1 MLLEMWVKLIL
12 LLLFCLMIVGAVH
25 FAHPRAAEKSNPSS
39 TNGVSLRLLTWNIGY
54 AELEDDTRAH
64 NKDLPAVAE
73 LILREDP
80 DAVAL
85 QELTGTAQL
94 NALLKL
100 LHGKYRGAVAQQGQG
115 DRFEA
120 VLVKDVRAKFIPVAA
135 GTRYA
140 LAASFRARADAPEVV
155 LLSAHA
161 DAFNAAQRRAYTEAL
176 IDWTQGRSTSSE
188 VFIAGDFNFELKAA
202 NETHLYTDN
211 VKHDSESYSHI
222 LRDFRDLGRAAGDTA
237 INDRRI
243 DYVFGPAR
251 VVHVGRVEVLRDA
264 AVGRMD
270 HWPLLVE
277 VGF

>member
-1 MLLEMWVKLIL
+1 MWVKLA
-12 LLLFCLMIVGAVH
+12 LLFLFLLMIVGAVH
-25 FAHPRAAEKSNPSS
+25 FAQPPESNAPASS
-39 TNGVSLRLLTWNIGY
+39 QNVVNPFRLLTWNIGY

-64 NKDLPAVAE
+64 DKDLPAVAE
-73 LILREDP
+73 TLLRHDP
-80 DAVAL
+80 DAIAL
-85 QELTGTAQL
+85 QELTGKAQL
-94 NALLKL
+94 NVLLGL

-120 VLVKDVRAKFIPVAA
+120 VLVKDSGATFTPAPLGAQYTV
-135 GTRYA
+135 
-140 LAASFRARADAPEVV
+140 AASFRPRPESPKIL

-161 DAFNAAQRRAYTEAL
+161 DAFNAAKRRAYTEAL
-176 IDWTQGRSTSSE
+176 IDWAKARAESSE

-202 NETHLYTDN
+202 NETNLYTDN
-211 VKHDSESYSHI
+211 LKNDSESYSHI

-243 DYVFGPAR
+243 DYVFGPPTLR
-251 VVHVGRVEVLRDA
+251 QIGRVSVLRDA

-277 VGF
+277 VGL

>member
-1 MLLEMWVKLIL
+1 MWVKLIL
-12 LLLFCLMIVGAVH
+12 LVLFCLMIAGALH
-25 FAHPRAAEKSNPSS
+25 FAQSRGVEESASPATTS
-39 TNGVSLRLLTWNIGY
+39 VSLRLLTWNIGY

-73 LILREDP
+73 VILREDP

-94 NALLKL
+94 NILLRL
-100 LHGKYRGAVAQQGQG
+100 LHGKYRGAVAQQGSG

-120 VLVKDVRAKFIPVAA
+120 VLVKDARAKFVPVAVGA
-135 GTRYA
+135 RYA
-140 LAASFRARADAPEVV
+140 LAATFRAHADAPQVV

-176 IDWTQGRSTSSE
+176 TDWTQDRAASAE

-202 NETHLYTDN
+202 NETNIYTDN

-222 LRDFRDLGRAAGDTA
+222 LRNFRDLGRDAGDTA

-243 DYVFGPAR
+243 DYIFGPTR
-251 VVHVGRVEVLRDA
+251 VVQIGRVEVLRDA

>member
-1 MLLEMWVKLIL
+1 MWLKLVLLV
-12 LLLFCLMIVGAVH
+12 LFCLMIVGAVH
-25 FAHPRAAEKSNPSS
+25 FAEPREPEQRSS
-39 TNGVSLRLLTWNIGY
+39 SPEDIHSLRLLTWNIGY

-64 NKDLPAVAE
+64 DKDLPAVAE
-73 LILREDP
+73 LILRQEP

-85 QELTGTAQL
+85 QELTGNAQL
-94 NALLKL
+94 KMLLGL
-100 LHGKYRGAVAQQGQG
+100 LNGKYRGAVAQQGNG

-120 VLVKDVRAKFIPVAA
+120 VLVKDIEAKFIPIAA
-135 GTRYA
+135 GGRFA
-140 LAASFRARADAPEVV
+140 LGASFQPGSDKHEIL

-161 DAFNAAQRRAYTEAL
+161 DAFNAAQRRIYTEAL
-176 IDWTQGRSTSSE
+176 IDWAQSRAQSSE

-202 NETHLYTDN
+202 NQTNLYTDN

-222 LRDFRDLGRAAGDTA
+222 LRYFRDLGRAAGDTA

-243 DYVFGPAR
+243 DYIFGPAKLKQT
-251 VVHVGRVEVLRDA
+251 GRVEVLRDA

-277 VGF
+277 VEL

>member
-1 MLLEMWVKLIL
+1 MWLKLVLLV
-12 LLLFCLMIVGAVH
+12 LFCLMIVGAVH
-25 FAHPRAAEKSNPSS
+25 FAEPREPEQRSSSAEDIH
-39 TNGVSLRLLTWNIGY
+39 SLRLLTWNIGY

-64 NKDLPAVAE
+64 DKDLPAVAE
-73 LILREDP
+73 LILRQEP

-85 QELTGTAQL
+85 QELTGNAQL
-94 NALLKL
+94 KMLLGL
-100 LHGKYRGAVAQQGQG
+100 LNGKYRGAVAQQGNG

-120 VLVKDVRAKFIPVAA
+120 VLVKDIEAKFIPIAA
-135 GTRYA
+135 GGRFA
-140 LAASFRARADAPEVV
+140 LGASFQPGSDKHEIL

-161 DAFNAAQRRAYTEAL
+161 DAFNAAQRRIYTEAL
-176 IDWTQGRSTSSE
+176 IDWAQSRAQSSE

-202 NETHLYTDN
+202 NQTNLYTDN

-222 LRDFRDLGRAAGDTA
+222 LRYFRDLGRTAGDTA

-243 DYVFGPAR
+243 DYIFGPAKLKQT
-251 VVHVGRVEVLRDA
+251 GRVEVLRDA

-277 VGF
+277 VEL

>member
-1 MLLEMWVKLIL
+1 MWVKLVL

-25 FAHPRAAEKSNPSS
+25 FAAPRESEERSPA
-39 TNGVSLRLLTWNIGY
+39 TDVVHSLRLLTWNIGY

-64 NKDLPAVAE
+64 DKDLPAVAE
-73 LILREDP
+73 LILRQDA

-85 QELTGTAQL
+85 QELTGNAQL
-94 NALLKL
+94 NKLLGLLK
-100 LHGKYRGAVAQQGQG
+100 GRYRGAVAQQGKG

-120 VLVKDVRAKFIPVAA
+120 VLVKDAGAKFIPVPVGA
-135 GTRYA
+135 RYA
-140 LAASFRARADAPEVV
+140 LGASFQSDDGTHEVL

-161 DAFNAAQRRAYTEAL
+161 DAFNAAQRRTYTEAL
-176 IDWTQGRSTSSE
+176 IDWAQSRAQSSD

-202 NETHLYTDN
+202 NETNLYTDN
-211 VKHDSESYSHI
+211 VKHDSESYSRI
-222 LRDFRDLGRAAGDTA
+222 LRYFRDLGRAAGDTA

-243 DYVFGPAR
+243 DYIFGPVR
-251 VVHVGRVEVLRDA
+251 LKQTGRVEVLRDA

-277 VGF
+277 VGL

>member
-1 MLLEMWVKLIL
+1 MWVKLVL
-12 LLLFCLMIVGAVH
+12 LLLFCLMIVGAIH
-25 FAHPRAAEKSNPSS
+25 FAEPREPEERSSSAE
-39 TNGVSLRLLTWNIGY
+39 VVHSLRLLTWNIGY

-64 NKDLPAVAE
+64 DKDLPAVAE
-73 LILREDP
+73 LVLRQDA

-85 QELTGTAQL
+85 QELTGNVQL
-94 NALLKL
+94 NILLGLLK
-100 LHGKYRGAVAQQGQG
+100 GRYRGAVAQQGKG

-120 VLVKDVRAKFIPVAA
+120 VLVKDAGAKFIPVPV
-135 GTRYA
+135 GVRYA
-140 LAASFRARADAPEVV
+140 LGASFQSRGGTHEVL

-161 DAFNAAQRRAYTEAL
+161 DAFNAAQRRTYTEAL
-176 IDWTQGRSTSSE
+176 IDWAQARAQSSD

-202 NETHLYTDN
+202 NETNLYTDN

-222 LRDFRDLGRAAGDTA
+222 LRYFRDLGRAAGDTA

-243 DYVFGPAR
+243 DYIFGPAKLKQ
-251 VVHVGRVEVLRDA
+251 VGRVEVLRDA

-277 VGF
+277 VEL